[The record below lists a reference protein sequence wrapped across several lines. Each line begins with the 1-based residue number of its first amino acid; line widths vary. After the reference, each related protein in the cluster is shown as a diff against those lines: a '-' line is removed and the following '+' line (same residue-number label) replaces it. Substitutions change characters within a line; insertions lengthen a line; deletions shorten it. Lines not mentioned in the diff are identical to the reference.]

1 MKKTPVIIAVVLTLC
16 IAAGIGAGIIYSIN
30 QNRDIADQNSEIA
43 KESRAIAEKLA
54 KKIETDEKD
63 KQEALRKER
72 EAELKKAE
80 EDNKVEDVENVT
92 IGSRYQLIDTKH
104 IAKAYLE
111 NKPESLTDPKD
122 KDTYEEAVKIQKE
135 IIKDGMTDY
144 QKELAVY
151 EWLVKNV
158 KFNMDSTLAVGDY
171 SAFPDRP
178 YGVLHTKNAVCAGF
192 ASTFRLFMQ
201 MNNIECKVVHDT
213 ECSHSWD
220 LVKLDGDWYHVD
232 CTFDAGNGSGY
243 YKNLNLS
250 DKAFMASHS
259 WDTSLF
265 PAAKGTK
272 YTYALLNAK
281 KTDDEMKIPG
291 IVKNMQDKK
300 IYRTF
305 LRFDDVKGAELV
317 SYIMGKINERTPATY
332 IDTTFYP
339 VDDKEYVVGIF
350 MGFESGEETGSLT
363 QEQMDEVEKNVTKYF
378 GQYID
383 YYE

>member
-1 MKKTPVIIAVVLTLC
+1 MKKVLVIAASLLTLC
-16 IAAGIGAGIIYSIN
+16 IAAALGYGIYFNIN
-30 QNRDIADQNSEIA
+30 QNRDIADQNKDIA
-43 KESRAIAEKLA
+43 DKLE
-54 KKIETDEKD
+54 KKIESDEKD

-80 EDNKVEDVENVT
+80 EDNKVEDTENVT
-92 IGSRYQLIDTKH
+92 IGSRYQLIDTSH

-122 KDTYEEAVKIQKE
+122 KETYEEAVKIQKD
-135 IIKDGMTDY
+135 IIKPGMTDY

-171 SAFPDRP
+171 ASFPDRP

-201 MNNIECKVVHDT
+201 MNKIECKVVHDT

-232 CTFDAGNGSGY
+232 CTFDAGQGNSY
-243 YKNLNLS
+243 YKNFNLC
-250 DKAFMASHS
+250 DKTFMGSHT

-265 PAAKGTK
+265 PAANGTK
-272 YTYALLNAK
+272 YTYAIMNSE
-281 KTDDEMKIPG
+281 KTDDELKLPA
-291 IVKNMQDKK
+291 IVKDMLNKDIHRK
-300 IYRTF
+300 F
-305 LRFDDVKGAELV
+305 LRFSDLKNAQMVT
-317 SYIMGKINERTPATY
+317 YIISKINERIPNTY
-332 IDTTFYP
+332 LDSCYYT
-339 VDDKEYVVGIF
+339 VDDKDYVVGLFI
-350 MGFESGEETGSLT
+350 GYNTTDDDQGLTEQQLEKIEET
-363 QEQMDEVEKNVTKYF
+363 VTKYF
-378 GQYID
+378 GEYVD
-383 YYE
+383 YYKPVG